1 MGSFKPKVSLIS
13 ALSRSDVS
21 SPTILF
27 TGSPTK
33 VKSENDTKATT
44 NITNIDW
51 NNLLKKYFVKI

>member
-21 SPTILF
+21 SPTILL

-44 NITNIDW
+44 SITNID
-51 NNLLKKYFVKI
+51 